1 METITL
7 KKELDATMVVEHCI
21 ENFDF
26 LKVRFVMEYL
36 DWKWA
41 SIDATPN
48 TNQMKDWVRQLSNS
62 CLRQMKESPKQK
74 KSSYATGG
82 FEVNI
87 TRDYEGCEPNNVEIK
102 FVIESWDQQALE
114 ETLI

>member
-7 KKELDATMVVEHCI
+7 KKELDATILVEQCI

-26 LKVRFVMEYL
+26 FKVRIVMECL

-41 SIDATPN
+41 GINATPN
-48 TNQMKDWVRQLSNS
+48 TNQMKDWVIQLSYS
-62 CLRQMKESPKQK
+62 CLTQMKKNPKQK
-74 KSSYATGG
+74 KSSSASGG

-114 ETLI
+114 ELLT